1 MDCVPLKALIWCVTS
16 KARSI
21 PLDKC
26 GIHVQNSMVILI
38 FCFFALLAFSH
49 GTCLDIA
56 PAVLV
61 FESISVNDGDSRSQ
75 SLLLGFSQ
83 DLIATIFRVPKLTMH
98 PPNKVM
104 DDERL
109 LELTSIELQL
119 QNLDVNSPTTDT
131 KQNYQGDL
139 SYDDLALF
147 ELYRLACLVYVRK
160 T

>member
-1 MDCVPLKALIWCVTS
+1 M
-16 KARSI
+16 
-21 PLDKC
+21 
-26 GIHVQNSMVILI
+26 
-38 FCFFALLAFSH
+38 
-49 GTCLDIA
+49 DIA